1 MNKYKWQALGLV
13 VLAIL
18 LILGTVGAV
27 VTPKKSDIE
36 SADQQTATVEAKNAK
51 LRDEIANL
59 TILQPQ
65 QSIQLSRLAQMQTEI
80 PGAYNQ
86 QDFIDSLNSVAAG
99 AQVTIQSVTFSEAS
113 LASLPTVT
121 TSKLSIGIPV
131 QVPVSITVQGS
142 YDQMQTFIGQLQ
154 KMQRIAVP
162 SSVSYSFGNN
172 GPTDT
177 ESTMT
182 IQATMWSM
190 LTSST
195 ASSTAMSS
203 E

>member
-80 PGAYNQ
+80 PGA
-86 QDFIDSLNSVAAG
+86 
-99 AQVTIQSVTFSEAS
+99 
-113 LASLPTVT
+113 
-121 TSKLSIGIPV
+121 
-131 QVPVSITVQGS
+131 
-142 YDQMQTFIGQLQ
+142 
-154 KMQRIAVP
+154 
-162 SSVSYSFGNN
+162 
-172 GPTDT
+172 
-177 ESTMT
+177 
-182 IQATMWSM
+182 
-190 LTSST
+190 
-195 ASSTAMSS
+195 
-203 E
+203 